1 MTSTTNR
8 IARRKALTA
17 VAAMPVA
24 VALGAVLTPAVT
36 KAAPQVYKFGIGEG
50 PRSFGYPV
58 VTDQYEPE
66 FPKGSIAII
75 DPDLALLPR
84 GRSPRGCRAHR
95 ADSLHARGVC

>member
-36 KAAPQVYKFGIGEG
+36 KAAPKSTSSESVRVHVASSSPCSPICMNL
-50 PRSFGYPV
+50 SS
-58 VTDQYEPE
+58 
-66 FPKGSIAII
+66 PKAQSPLSIQT
-75 DPDLALLPR
+75 LPR
-84 GRSPRGCRAHR
+84 KMVTLCW
-95 ADSLHARGVC
+95 